1 MYHSVGMRLGM
12 EEVEVEEQREGM
24 GAPWGVGSV
33 QTGVAGGYPG
43 G

>member
-1 MYHSVGMRLGM
+1 M
-12 EEVEVEEQREGM
+12 EEVEVEEEKEGM
-24 GAPWGVGSV
+24 GAAWGVGRV